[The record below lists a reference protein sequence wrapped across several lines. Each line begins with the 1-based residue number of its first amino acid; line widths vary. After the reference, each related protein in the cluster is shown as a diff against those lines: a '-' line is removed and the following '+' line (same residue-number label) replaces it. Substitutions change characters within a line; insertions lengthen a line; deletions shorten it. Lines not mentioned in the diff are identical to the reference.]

1 MALSADDAVADD
13 PAVPALDPADA
24 ELLADVA
31 AALRD
36 ERRRAPGDLLGIL
49 ALILVVAAV
58 ATFAVGVVA
67 GSGVPQDVLLNL
79 ASELVGVVLTVVL
92 IGGLW
97 HRVQTSSYET
107 MDDLVTLVEAHR
119 TTGLDES
126 ERAAYR
132 AMVDLHRRTA
142 RSGFLVRLATGF
154 LFAIRNRRRLA
165 ALEGM
170 LRRTSA

>member
-1 MALSADDAVADD
+1 
-13 PAVPALDPADA
+13 
-24 ELLADVA
+24 
-31 AALRD
+31 
-36 ERRRAPGDLLGIL
+36 
-49 ALILVVAAV
+49 
-58 ATFAVGVVA
+58 
-67 GSGVPQDVLLNL
+67 
-79 ASELVGVVLTVVL
+79 
-92 IGGLW
+92 
-97 HRVQTSSYET
+97 

>member
-1 MALSADDAVADD
+1 M
-13 PAVPALDPADA
+13 PALDAADA
-24 ELLADVA
+24 ELLSEVA

-49 ALILVVAAV
+49 ALMLVVASVTTLVAGAV
-58 ATFAVGVVA
+58 AGPGVL
-67 GSGVPQDVLLNL
+67 QDVLLNL
-79 ASELVGVVLTVVL
+79 ASELVGVVLTVVV

-97 HRVQTSSYET
+97 HRVQASSFGT
-107 MDDLVTLVEAHR
+107 MDDLVGLVEAHR
-119 TTGLDES
+119 STGLDDG

-142 RSGFLVRLATGF
+142 RSGFLVRLVTGLVF
-154 LFAIRNRRRLA
+154 TLRNRRRLA

-170 LRRTSA
+170 LRETSG